1 MSRHCRNIPKGRQG
15 RRRSRKPL
23 ALPCWASITQHGTNM
38 KNTGN
43 YKAFCLVHIIAQNA
57 QGVIIIADTQAL
69 MYQLTIN
76 DSLKKGYTHE
86 RIFEILH
93 RNFKTLVYLCMADE
107 KGTLFHTHI
116 FVVFSSR
123 VRFSMIKRY
132 FPEAHIEKC
141 RSTISDNVAYVSKSG
156 KWENDSKQE
165 TKIQGSF
172 EEYGTRPP
180 DSRGKRHDM
189 SELYQMV
196 LDNMTNA
203 EILAVNQD
211 YILQIDKID
220 KVRTTILTERFKDS
234 VRLDMEVCYI
244 SGHTG
249 TGKTRG
255 VLEAHNF
262 IDVYRITDYKNPFD
276 GYRCQSVIAFDE
288 FRSSLRLKEMLLYCD
303 IYPLELPSRYA
314 NKYACYNK
322 VYIISNWALER
333 QYPEAQREDRESW
346 EAFLRRIHKVITY
359 DDKGKKIIYPSVQA
373 YFERDTDFRTLT
385 AGEQQKLP
393 FAEKKD

>member
-1 MSRHCRNIPKGRQG
+1 M
-15 RRRSRKPL
+15 
-23 ALPCWASITQHGTNM
+23 
-38 KNTGN
+38 
-43 YKAFCLVHIIAQNA
+43 II
-57 QGVIIIADTQAL
+57 DTQAYK
-69 MYQLTIN
+69 YQLTSN
-76 DSLKKGYTHE
+76 NPLEKGYTPQK
-86 RIFEILH
+86 IFGIFH
-93 RNFKTLVYLCMADE
+93 ANFKTLRYLCMADE
-107 KGTLFHTHI
+107 MGSTFHTHI

-132 FPEAHIEKC
+132 FPEFHIEVCKGN
-141 RSTISDNVAYVSKSG
+141 ISDNILYVKKEG
-156 KWENDSKQE
+156 RWEQDEKHG
-165 TKIQGSF
+165 TKIDGSF
-172 EEYGTRPP
+172 EEYGTPPP
-180 DSRGKRHDM
+180 DSRGRRQDM

-196 LDNMTNA
+196 LEDMTNA
-203 EILAVNQD
+203 EILSVNQD

-220 KVRTTILTERFKDS
+220 KVRTTILTERYKDS
-234 VRLDMEVCYI
+234 VRLDLEVVYI

-255 VLEAHNF
+255 VLEKHGYSN
-262 IDVYRITDYKNPFD
+262 VYRVTDYLHPFD
-276 GYRCQSVIAFDE
+276 NYNCQQVIAFDE
-288 FRSSLRLKEMLLYCD
+288 FRSSLKLKEMLLYCD
-303 IYPLELPSRYA
+303 IYPIQLPSRYA
-314 NKYACYNK
+314 NKFACYNSI
-322 VYIISNWALER
+322 YIISNWSLER

>member
-1 MSRHCRNIPKGRQG
+1 MHK
-15 RRRSRKPL
+15 
-23 ALPCWASITQHGTNM
+23 
-38 KNTGN
+38 
-43 YKAFCLVHIIAQNA
+43 
-57 QGVIIIADTQAL
+57 GVIIIADTQAL

-93 RNFKTLVYLCMADE
+93 RNFKTLVYLCMEDE

-132 FPEAHIEKC
+132 FPESHIERC
-141 RSTISDNVAYVSKSG
+141 RGTISDNVAYVSKSG

-276 GYRCQSVIAFDE
+276 GYRCQPVIAFDE